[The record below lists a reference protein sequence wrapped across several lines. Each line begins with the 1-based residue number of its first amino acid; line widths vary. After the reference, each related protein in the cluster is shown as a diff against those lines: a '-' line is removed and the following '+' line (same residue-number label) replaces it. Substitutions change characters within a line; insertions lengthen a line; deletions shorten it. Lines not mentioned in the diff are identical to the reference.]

1 VWSKYSGPKVLKSNY
16 GNYITLLKSRGYCPA
31 KSFKVLKILK
41 KCKFLEHNALLL
53 LKGSN
58 GGGMAFCMA
67 MRSAGL
73 QFRMRICS
81 CFAMSGS
88 ALCRL
93 VRKRACA
100 EASAQ
105 WHARR

>member
-1 VWSKYSGPKVLKSNY
+1 
-16 GNYITLLKSRGYCPA
+16 
-31 KSFKVLKILK
+31 
-41 KCKFLEHNALLL
+41 
-53 LKGSN
+53 
-58 GGGMAFCMA
+58 MAAMRA
-67 MRSAGL
+67 MRSAGLQRLSL

-93 VRKRACA
+93 VRTRACA

-105 WHARR
+105 MARTKMTARITRREMVRCISILFVLVSAPF